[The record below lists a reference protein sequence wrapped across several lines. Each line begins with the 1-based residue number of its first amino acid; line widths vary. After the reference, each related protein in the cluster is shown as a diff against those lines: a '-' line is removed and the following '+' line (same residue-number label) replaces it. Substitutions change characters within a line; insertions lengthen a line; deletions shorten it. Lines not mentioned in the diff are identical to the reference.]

1 MSATDAGLLPLP
13 LPLLHTD
20 ESCRRL
26 ALSGDSARTSSSP
39 SSWLSH
45 ACPLTGRLN
54 SGVAAVA
61 GEPNCCRC
69 WRACGCGVP
78 KATFAAR
85 EGSGVV
91 GAEEAEEA
99 EGAASFAE
107 GETHESRKRS
117 ETRGRFAW
125 LPVDSR
131 ATLMLA
137 CLLRQYLYFCTS
149 KASKLSTYQSQ
160 HGVAPS
166 PAAAARRFS
175 VYMLYWY
182 KSTPTDAD

>member
-13 LPLLHTD
+13 LLHTD
-20 ESCRRL
+20 ESSRRL
-26 ALSGDSARTSSSP
+26 ALSGDTARTSSSP
-39 SSWLSH
+39 SSSLSH
-45 ACPLTGRLN
+45 ACPPTGRLD

-91 GAEEAEEA
+91 GAEEAE
-99 EGAASFAE
+99 

-117 ETRGRFAW
+117 ENRGRFAW
-125 LPVDSR
+125 LPADSR
-131 ATLMLA
+131 AALMRA
-137 CLLRQYLYFCTS
+137 RLLRQYLYFCTS
-149 KASKLSTYQSQ
+149 KASKLSTCQSQ
-160 HGVAPS
+160 RDVAPS
-166 PAAAARRFS
+166 PAAAARRLS

-182 KSTPTDAD
+182 KSTHTDAD